1 MERVEVRTDLVTGK
15 IHFLP
20 FTDFLHATDPFPLF
34 SLQSLPLCS
43 SPFMFIPFQE
53 KKTISENI
61 VELSITRTVYCMITD
76 KMQVTHLGEM
86 VSNPIQNITFT
97 ISVI

>member
-1 MERVEVRTDLVTGK
+1 M
-15 IHFLP
+15 
-20 FTDFLHATDPFPLF
+20 
-34 SLQSLPLCS
+34 S
-43 SPFMFIPFQE
+43 IPFQE
-53 KKTISENI
+53 EKTISENI

-76 KMQVTHLGEM
+76 KMQVTHVGEM